1 MISHC
6 CRSKH
11 PDTNMAS
18 SDATA
23 VLREIQ
29 QTNDNWLCVDCGSRN
44 PQWASVTYGIFLCLE
59 CSGVHRGLGVHIS
72 FVRYVTKTAN
82 KNEGHFQRWE
92 LSGRL
97 GWILGRQSN
106 LKKCKLVE
114 TPI

>member
-1 MISHC
+1 M
-6 CRSKH
+6 
-11 PDTNMAS
+11 
-18 SDATA
+18 
-23 VLREIQ
+23 
-29 QTNDNWLCVDCGSRN
+29 DCGSRN

-72 FVRYVTKTAN
+72 FVRYVTKTTYRFGTESGTDEVTLSIKIKDIFISGN
-82 KNEGHFQRWE
+82 